1 MKRRGILAGIAA
13 LAALAVCLILFWFAP
28 ARTTRAEG
36 ELVLWYAGTE
46 CSAEGMEALAARCEK
61 ETGLRVEAVGFADE
75 RALADAF
82 AEGRP
87 DLLWCS
93 HVRAYDID
101 EGEGLIALP
110 ETVARSEGNAEGFFP
125 LGARLPVLLR
135 SETRLPEAPESL
147 EALLESG
154 EKDMLGAACWAD
166 VLYEGMYAL
175 GHAMSGL
182 RTADSANPDY
192 VRLHNLLG
200 RAAYDGAAVN
210 APDAADRVRQGSLAA
225 AVVDSMSL
233 AQWEGDG
240 LLVDPLPLPAG
251 AATRYAGIWMGFA
264 RTKDGPV
271 TEAFLRWLSDKGRSA
286 ELALSMGLVP
296 FHPGAGEGKTPPEAA
311 LLRIARGGTVSALD
325 PGCSYLKNREACE
338 QGLRLSLELLA

>member
-110 ETVARSEGNAEGFFP
+110 ETVARPEGNAEGFFP

-135 SETRLPEAPESL
+135 SETRLPEAP
-147 EALLESG
+147 
-154 EKDMLGAACWAD
+154 AD
-166 VLYEGMYAL
+166 VLYEAMAAL
-175 GHAMSGL
+175 DHSMSGL
-182 RTADSANPDY
+182 RTADSAEPDY

-200 RAAYDGAAVN
+200 RAAFDGAAVN

-251 AATRYAGIWMGFA
+251 AAARYAGIWMGFA

>member
-1 MKRRGILAGIAA
+1 MKRRWILAGAAA
-13 LAALAVCLILFWFAP
+13 LIALGVCLILFWFAP
-28 ARTTRAEG
+28 AGDRAEG

-46 CSAEGMEALAARCEK
+46 CSTEGLEALAARCEK

-93 HVRAYDID
+93 HVRAFDID
-101 EGEGLIALP
+101 EGEGLIVLP
-110 ETVARSEGNAEGFFP
+110 EKVACPEGSPEGFFP

-135 SETRLPEAPESL
+135 SEALMPEAPASL

-154 EKDMLGAACWAD
+154 EKDVLGADCWAD
-166 VLYEGMYAL
+166 VLYEAMAAL
-175 GHAMSGL
+175 GHSMSGL
-182 RTADSANPDY
+182 RTADSTNPDY

-200 RAAYDGAAVN
+200 RAAFDGAAVN
-210 APDAADRVRQGSLAA
+210 APDAAERVRRGSLAA

-251 AATRYAGIWMGFA
+251 SAARYAGIWMGFA
-264 RTKDGPV
+264 RTKDGPA
-271 TEAFLRWLSDKGRSA
+271 TEAFLRWLSDKGRNT
-286 ELALSMGLVP
+286 ELALSLDLVP

-311 LLRIARGGTVSALD
+311 LLRIARGAAVSALD
-325 PGCSYLKNREACE
+325 PGCSYLQNRESCE
-338 QGLRLSLELLA
+338 QALRLSLDLLA

>member
-1 MKRRGILAGIAA
+1 MKRRGLLAGIAA
-13 LAALAVCLILFWFAP
+13 LAALAVCLILFWLAP
-28 ARTTRAEG
+28 VKTRAEG
-36 ELVLWYAGTE
+36 ELVLWYAGTD
-46 CSAEGMEALAARCEK
+46 CPAEGMDALAARCEK
-61 ETGLRVEAVGFADE
+61 ETGLHVEAVGFPDE
-75 RALADAF
+75 NALADAF

-93 HVRAYDID
+93 HVRAYDI
-101 EGEGLIALP
+101 GQGGALIALP
-110 ETVARSEGNAEGFFP
+110 ETVSRPAQSVEGFFP

-135 SETRLPEAPESL
+135 SETRLAEAPESL
-147 EALLESG
+147 EALLGTEG
-154 EKDMLGAACWAD
+154 EAVLGAACWAD

-182 RTADSANPDY
+182 RTADSADPDY

-210 APDAADRVRQGSLAA
+210 VPDAADRVRQGSLAA

-233 AQWEGDG
+233 AQREDDG
-240 LLVDPLPLPAG
+240 LLVDPLPLPSGSEA
-251 AATRYAGIWMGFA
+251 RYAGIWMGFA
-264 RTKDGPV
+264 RTKAGP
-271 TEAFLRWLSDKGRSA
+271 EAETFLRWLSGKGRST

-296 FHPGAGEGKTPPEAA
+296 FHPGAGEGKTPLEAA
-311 LLRIARGGTVSALD
+311 LLRIGRGGEVSALD

-338 QGLRLSLELLA
+338 EGLRLSFELLA

>member
-1 MKRRGILAGIAA
+1 MKRRGLLAGIAA
-13 LAALAVCLILFWFAP
+13 LAALAVCLILFWLAP
-28 ARTTRAEG
+28 VKTRAEG
-36 ELVLWYAGTE
+36 ELVLWYAGTD
-46 CSAEGMEALAARCEK
+46 CPAEGMDALAARCEK
-61 ETGLRVEAVGFADE
+61 ETGLHVEAVGFPDE
-75 RALADAF
+75 NALADAF

-101 EGEGLIALP
+101 EGEGLVALP
-110 ETVARSEGNAEGFFP
+110 ETVSRPAQSVEGFFP

-135 SETRLPEAPESL
+135 SETRLAEAPESL
-147 EALLESG
+147 EALLGTEG
-154 EKDMLGAACWAD
+154 EAVLGAACWAD

-192 VRLHNLLG
+192 VRLYNLLG

-210 APDAADRVRQGSLAA
+210 VPDAADRVRQGSLAA
-225 AVVDSMSL
+225 AVTDSVSL

-251 AATRYAGIWMGFA
+251 APARYAGIWMGFA
-264 RTKDGPV
+264 RTKAGP
-271 TEAFLRWLSDKGRSA
+271 EAETFLRWLSGKGRST

-296 FHPGAGEGKTPPEAA
+296 FHPGAGEGKTPLEAA
-311 LLRIARGGTVSALD
+311 LLRIGRGGEVSALD
-325 PGCSYLKNREACE
+325 PGCSYLKNREVCE
-338 QGLRLSLELLA
+338 EGLRLSFALLA

>member
-1 MKRRGILAGIAA
+1 MKRRWILAGTAA
-13 LAALAVCLILFWFAP
+13 LIALAVCLILFWLAP
-28 ARTTRAEG
+28 ARTRVEG
-36 ELVLWYAGTE
+36 ELVLWYAGTD
-46 CSAEGMEALAARCEK
+46 CSEEGMKALAARCEK
-61 ETGLRVEAVGFADE
+61 ETGLHVEAVGFPDE

-101 EGEGLIALP
+101 RGEGLIALP
-110 ETVARSEGNAEGFFP
+110 ETAACPEGSAEGFFP

-135 SETRLPEAPESL
+135 STARLPEAPASL

-154 EKDMLGAACWAD
+154 EKDVLGAECWAD
-166 VLYEGMYAL
+166 VLYEAMAAL
-175 GHAMSGL
+175 GHSMSGL
-182 RTADSANPDY
+182 RTADSAEPDY
-192 VRLHNLLG
+192 VRLYNLLG
-200 RAAYDGAAVN
+200 RAAFDGAAVN

-225 AVVDSMSL
+225 AVVDSMAL

-251 AATRYAGIWMGFA
+251 AAPRYAGIWMGFA

-271 TEAFLRWLSDKGRSA
+271 TEAFLRWLSDKGRST
-286 ELALSMGLVP
+286 ELALSLGLVP
-296 FHPGAGEGKTPPEAA
+296 FHPGAGEGKTPAESA
-311 LLRIARGGTVSALD
+311 LLRIARGAAVSALD

-338 QGLRLSLELLA
+338 QGLRLSLDLLA

>member
-1 MKRRGILAGIAA
+1 MKRRGLLAGIAA
-13 LAALAVCLILFWFAP
+13 LAALAVCLILFWLAP
-28 ARTTRAEG
+28 VKTRAEG
-36 ELVLWYAGTE
+36 ELVRWYAGTD
-46 CSAEGMEALAARCEK
+46 CPAEGMDALAARCEK
-61 ETGLRVEAVGFADE
+61 ETGLHVEAVGFPDE
-75 RALADAF
+75 NALADAF

-101 EGEGLIALP
+101 EGEGLVALP
-110 ETVARSEGNAEGFFP
+110 ETVSRPAQSVEGFFP

-135 SETRLPEAPESL
+135 SETRLAEAPESL
-147 EALLESG
+147 EALLGTEG
-154 EKDMLGAACWAD
+154 EAVLGAACWAD

-192 VRLHNLLG
+192 VRLYNLLG

-210 APDAADRVRQGSLAA
+210 VPDAADRVRQGSLAA
-225 AVVDSMSL
+225 AVTDSVSL

-251 AATRYAGIWMGFA
+251 APARYAGIWMGFA
-264 RTKDGPV
+264 RTKAGP
-271 TEAFLRWLSDKGRSA
+271 EAETFLRWLSGKGRST

-296 FHPGAGEGKTPPEAA
+296 FHPGAGEGKTPLEAA
-311 LLRIARGGTVSALD
+311 LLRIGRGGEVSALD
-325 PGCSYLKNREACE
+325 PGCSYLRNREVGE
-338 QGLRLSLELLA
+338 EGLRLSFELLA